1 MVLTGIYKT
10 MKTKKIITYILIM
23 MAGSSMANTK
33 KTNEEGGVIQ
43 NKGTQLPDIIGST
56 HVTGKYYHTKKDYLN
71 EGADEVLAMGSRVIK
86 LWFYAK
92 RHEHPEAVYPFNSDW
107 EKVDGLVEGAKLPYW
122 KAVFDKPFSTYILCV
137 TSFGRHDG
145 YWVDGVSQEDARDET
160 QQFYELTKH
169 FLTTYQ
175 GTGKTFVLQHWEGD
189 WMTRARHENQFD
201 EDVCA
206 SQFVFDNM
214 IKWLNARQAGVN
226 KAREEFGQNGV
237 HVYHAAE
244 VNRVV
249 KSMLEGKSN
258 MVNKVIP
265 FTNVDLV
272 SYSAYDSIFAI
283 LVGLDDQLG
292 PAIDYIKKHLP
303 PSAVFGDNSV
313 YLGEF
318 GIPENEYTE
327 EQIKKVLPNSVQV
340 ALDKKC
346 PYIVYWE
353 LYCNESKPDVKVPS
367 WNNEDYRGFWL
378 IRPDG
383 KKTWVWQYFYDLL
396 K

>member
-1 MVLTGIYKT
+1 MIRKKASTCILALVMVSGFTMGKEKT
-10 MKTKKIITYILIM
+10 ISAEKKQGPAQKMRVL
-23 MAGSSMANTK
+23 
-33 KTNEEGGVIQ
+33 
-43 NKGTQLPDIIGST
+43 LPDVLGTT
-56 HVTGKYYHTKKDYLN
+56 HVAGRYYHTKKDFLN

-107 EKVDGLVEGAKLPYW
+107 EKVGDLVEGAKFPYW
-122 KAVFDKPFSTYILCV
+122 KTVFDKPFTTYILCV
-137 TSFGRHDG
+137 TSLGRHDG

-160 QQFYELTKH
+160 MQFYELTKH

-175 GTGKTFVLQHWEGD
+175 GTGKTFILQHWEGD

-201 EDVCA
+201 ENIDP

-226 KAREEFGQNGV
+226 KAREECGQNGV
-237 HVYHAAE
+237 RVFHAAE

-249 KSMLEGKSN
+249 KSMREGKPN
-258 MVNKVIP
+258 MVNRVIP

-272 SYSAYDSIFAI
+272 SYSAYDSIFS
-283 LVGLDDQLG
+283 VVEGLDDLFG
-292 PAIDYIKKHLP
+292 PALDFIKKNLP

-313 YLGEF
+313 YVGEF
-318 GIPENEYTE
+318 GVPENEYTE
-327 EQIKKVLPNSVQV
+327 AQTQKVLANSVRI

-346 PYIVYWE
+346 PYIVYWQ
-353 LYCNESKPDVKVPS
+353 LYCNEARPDVKVPS
-367 WNNEDYRGFWL
+367 WNNDDYRGFWL

-383 KKTWVWQYFYDLL
+383 TKTWVWHYFHDLL
-396 K
+396 D